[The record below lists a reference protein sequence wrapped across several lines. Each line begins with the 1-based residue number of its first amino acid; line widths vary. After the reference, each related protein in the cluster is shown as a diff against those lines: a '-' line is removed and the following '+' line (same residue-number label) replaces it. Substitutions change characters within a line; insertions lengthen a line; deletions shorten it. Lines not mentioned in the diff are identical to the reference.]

1 MNDYV
6 NPYTRDDNL
15 DHIIMQVE
23 TKDVNFQNKP
33 RRAAESIADLV
44 EGMVSVKM
52 EIEVFGIISRGDEW
66 KKSRGSKS
74 LFEGYV

>member
-66 KKSRGSKS
+66 EKSRGSKS